1 MEVDWM
7 GRYRP
12 LVAALV
18 LHANVVNRGL
28 SMRSDIG
35 DGIMLNPQEWQALE
49 FVIEHSDSYFS
60 MIEVS
65 RELGIPQSSFSR
77 IVKTL
82 HDNRLISKYQVAGNR
97 KNIILRP
104 TEYGETLYRKRVENS
119 SGSRFIKFFNELDSL
134 SDDDIKV
141 LTRALNN
148 LTLGLPSARD
158 SQEVQLI
165 EVG

>member
-18 LHANVVNRGL
+18 LHANVVNKGL

-49 FVIEHSDSYFS
+49 FVIEHSNSYFS
-60 MIEVS
+60 MIEIS

-82 HDNRLISKYQVAGNR
+82 QDNKLISKYQVAGNR

-104 TEYGETLYRKRVENS
+104 TEYGETLYHKRVENS

-134 SDDDIKV
+134 SDEDIKV
-141 LTRALNN
+141 VTRALNN

-158 SQEVQLI
+158 SQEVKLI
-165 EVG
+165 EVE